1 MCLPRVR
8 FCFYAILFVKFSL
21 AILNLS
27 IFSVNFLT
35 EKKLHRKLYIA
46 SKNGT
51 REYKS
56 MPKKMSLQDKLL
68 CIITL
73 TRA

>member
-8 FCFYAILFVKFSL
+8 FCFMPPFLFVKFSL
-21 AILNLS
+21 AISNPS
-27 IFSVNFLT
+27 IFSVNFLPAKIKIT
-35 EKKLHRKLYIA
+35 PREIINV

-56 MPKKMSLQDKLL
+56 MPEKLSIQDKLL
-68 CIITL
+68 
-73 TRA
+73 